1 MSKYVKSEET
11 RERILA
17 KAIEL
22 FRQRSFDRTT
32 MREIAAAAG
41 VALGGAYYYFESKEA
56 LVMAYYEKAQREMEP
71 LLEAALGKSKDLR
84 ERLRAIVQVKIDY
97 FHADRALLGALS
109 SHTDPKHPLSP
120 FSIESAPIREHDI
133 GFFTRAIIG
142 ANIRTPADLLPH
154 MPRLLWMYQMGLIL
168 FWVYDDSPLQKRTVN
183 LVDRS
188 LRIVVNLIRFSTF
201 PLMRPVRKQAVE
213 LLMSVY
219 GGEE

>member
-17 KAIEL
+17 AAIEL

-32 MREIAAAAG
+32 MREIAADAG

-56 LVMAYYEKAQREMEP
+56 LVMAYYERSQREMEP
-71 LLEAALGKSKDLR
+71 LLEAAIAQSKDLR
-84 ERLRAIVQVKIDY
+84 QRLRAILQVKFDY

-109 SHTDPKHPLSP
+109 SHTDPQHPLSP
-120 FSIESAPIREHDI
+120 FSSQTAPIRDHDI
-133 GFFTRAIIG
+133 SFFERAIAG

-168 FWVYDDSPLQKRTVN
+168 FWVYDDSPLQQRTANV
-183 LVDRS
+183 VDRS
-188 LRIVVNLIRFSTF
+188 LRIVVNLIRFSTL

-213 LLMSVY
+213 LLVSFY
-219 GGEE
+219 GPVS